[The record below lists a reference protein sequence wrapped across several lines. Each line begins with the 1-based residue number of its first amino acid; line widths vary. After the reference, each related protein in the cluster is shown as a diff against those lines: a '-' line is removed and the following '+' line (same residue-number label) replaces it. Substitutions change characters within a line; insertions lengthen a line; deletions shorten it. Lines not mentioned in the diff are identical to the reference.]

1 MRNIDGSFNKKLIE
15 HTVEV
20 NIYYQGYRER
30 MEIDVIGSQKQSV
43 ILGMPQLACH
53 NSEIDWKTGKVKMTR
68 CPEKCEKQW
77 RLKQK
82 KPEQKKQKK
91 RKKRGRR
98 KKTRRKE
105 AKEEERKK
113 KKEKNKERED
123 NKSKEDSRRVGD
135 LG

>member
-91 RKKRGRR
+91 RGKK
-98 KKTRRKE
+98 E
-105 AKEEERKK
+105 EEERKQEEKKQKK
-113 KKEKNKERED
+113 KKERKRKKKTKKEKTIKVKKIAE
-123 NKSKEDSRRVGD
+123 E
-135 LG
+135 